1 MEKTTHRYIVANY
14 KLYTDNQGEAVLE
27 EATSEEKPFA
37 FLTGFGM
44 TIEAFEE
51 AIRDLN
57 TGDEFDFV
65 IECDKAYGTYEAER
79 VVDLDKAIFSVNNH
93 FDHENIFEGAVVP
106 LENEDGNRF
115 LGRVVSIGDE
125 KVRIDLNHPLAGKDL
140 NFKGTIIE
148 AREATDNEVEGFIK
162 HIENH
167 HCGCGDCE
175 GGCGH
180 DHDGCG
186 HHGHHEG
193 CGHHGHH
200 EGCGCHHH

>member
-1 MEKTTHRYIVANY
+1 MI
-14 KLYTDNQGEAVLE
+14 
-27 EATSEEKPFA
+27 
-37 FLTGFGM
+37 
-44 TIEAFEE
+44 
-51 AIRDLN
+51 
-57 TGDEFDFV
+57 
-65 IECDKAYGTYEAER
+65 
-79 VVDLDKAIFSVNNH
+79 
-93 FDHENIFEGAVVP
+93 P

-115 LGRVVSIGDE
+115 LGRVVSIGDD
-125 KVRIDLNHPLAGKDL
+125 KVTVDLNHPLAGKDL

>member
-79 VVDLDKAIFSVNNH
+79 VVDLDKAIFSINNH
-93 FDHENIFEGAVVP
+93 FDHDNICDTPGERRRQP
-106 LENEDGNRF
+106 L
-115 LGRVVSIGDE
+115 
-125 KVRIDLNHPLAGKDL
+125 P
-140 NFKGTIIE
+140 GTRGE
-148 AREATDNEVEGFIK
+148 HRRR
-162 HIENH
+162 
-167 HCGCGDCE
+167 
-175 GGCGH
+175 
-180 DHDGCG
+180 
-186 HHGHHEG
+186 
-193 CGHHGHH
+193 
-200 EGCGCHHH
+200 